1 MITITQKGSFNRT
14 ERYLQRMKSAQRFA
28 ILNKYG
34 SLGQNAL
41 SNATPVDSGLAASSW
56 YYTIVNSPR
65 HYSIRWHNSDVESGF
80 PVAIMIDYG
89 HGTGTGGYVQGR
101 NYIMPAIRPIFDQ
114 MVADIWREVNSI

>member
-14 ERYLQRMKSAQRFA
+14 EEYLRKMKDAQRLA
-28 ILNKYG
+28 VLNKYG

-56 YYTIVNSPR
+56 SYRIEQKTGYYRIT
-65 HYSIRWHNSDVESGF
+65 WTNSDVENGF

-89 HGTGTGGYVQGR
+89 HGTGTGGYVAGR
-101 NYIMPAIRPIFDQ
+101 EYIMPAIRPIFDQ
-114 MVADIWREVNSI
+114 MVAEAWREVTQI